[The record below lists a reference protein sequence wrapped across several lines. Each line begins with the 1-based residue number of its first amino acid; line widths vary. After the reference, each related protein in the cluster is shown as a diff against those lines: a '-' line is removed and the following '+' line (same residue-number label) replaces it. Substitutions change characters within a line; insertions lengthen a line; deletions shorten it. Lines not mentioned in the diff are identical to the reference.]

1 MLYFDQLNESIKE
14 VEKLK
19 KPEKLLIGYRM
30 YYELM
35 QERKFFEEVVGSSMN
50 PNKRKYKQIKI
61 KITQEEYQLLVI

>member
-30 YYELM
+30 YFELM

-61 KITQEEYQLLVI
+61 KITQDEYQLLVI

>member
-14 VEKLK
+14 IEKLK

-30 YYELM
+30 YFELM

-61 KITQEEYQLLVI
+61 KITQDEYQLLVI

>member
-61 KITQEEYQLLVI
+61 KITQDEYQLLVI